1 MYQVKHIFLLTF
13 LISLFSISFASAEES
28 WKLEKDK
35 DGIKVWTRKVENSQ
49 LKEFKVSA
57 ILNTTADKL
66 ISFFKNVSRYDEWMY
81 KVDKNSPKIIK
92 KNNDN
97 DYYTYLTIS
106 VPLIKTRDAI
116 THMVFNAPDSKGE
129 VLINLDGAPNL
140 IAKNENYIR
149 IPLMKAY
156 FKIDPIGNGKIQLTH
171 QAFSKVGGSIPDF
184 FVNMGSVDAP
194 FYMFTKLRELV
205 Q

>member
-1 MYQVKHIFLLTF
+1 MKNIFLLIF
-13 LISLFSISFASAEES
+13 SISLVNISFASAEEA

-35 DGIKVWTRKVENSQ
+35 NGIKVWTRKVDNSQ
-49 LKEFKVSA
+49 LKEFKVCA
-57 ILNTTADKL
+57 ILNTTVDKL
-66 ISFFKNVSRYDEWMY
+66 ISFFKNVSKYDQWMY
-81 KVDKNSPKIIK
+81 KVDKDSPKIIK

-106 VPLIKTRDAI
+106 VPLIKSRDAI
-116 THMVFNAPDSKGE
+116 THMVFNPPDAKGDII
-129 VLINLDGAPNL
+129 INLDGTPNL
-140 IAKNENYIR
+140 IAKNDNFIR

-156 FKIDPIGNGKIQLTH
+156 FKIDPVGNGKVELIH

-194 FYMFTKLRELV
+194 FYMFTKLKELV